1 MTTFLAL
8 YRGATIS
15 SAELVAV
22 SADNHIVQDFAA
34 RLVTDEPSEDSRTAL
49 HLMEL
54 HQSST
59 ENEMGV
65 RADQDM
71 DPQPLRR

>member
-22 SADNHIVQDFAA
+22 SADNHIVQDFAT
-34 RLVTDEPSEDSRTAL
+34 RLITDEPNEDSRPDL
-49 HLMEL
+49 HLVEL
-54 HQSST
+54 HQSSN

-65 RADQDM
+65 RAHQDM
-71 DPQPLRR
+71 DSQSLRR